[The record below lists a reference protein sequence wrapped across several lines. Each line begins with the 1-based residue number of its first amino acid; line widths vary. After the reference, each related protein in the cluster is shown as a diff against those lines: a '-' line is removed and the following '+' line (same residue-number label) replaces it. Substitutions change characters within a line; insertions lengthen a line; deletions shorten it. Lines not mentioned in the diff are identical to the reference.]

1 VDGGI
6 MPIKKDFTLELSKE
20 EKIEISKQIN
30 ETLVLLSKHA
40 GNFAKMYYRNDPN
53 MVNLIFDRLVLN
65 YILNLVSRL
74 HKIEQEYTFEV
85 MDELD
90 KEMNKGKLNE

>member
-1 VDGGI
+1 
-6 MPIKKDFTLELSKE
+6 MPIKKDLTLELSKE

-40 GNFAKMYYRNDPN
+40 GNFAKMYCRNDPN

-90 KEMNKGKLNE
+90 KEMNRRDK